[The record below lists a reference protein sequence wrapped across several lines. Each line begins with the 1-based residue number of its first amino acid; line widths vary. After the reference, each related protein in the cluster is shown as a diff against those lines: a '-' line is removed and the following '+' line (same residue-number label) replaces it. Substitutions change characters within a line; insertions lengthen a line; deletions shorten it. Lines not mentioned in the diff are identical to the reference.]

1 MYGLVQ
7 IMNNMAFLDKLN
19 LQQKQVCVD
28 EGNILLK
35 ACPGSGKTRTLT
47 YKLAYLVQKYISS
60 KKLNIAITYTHRA
73 ADEIRDRLE
82 KLETPEDKVWVGTI
96 HQFCLEF
103 VIRPYTMYHERLRKG
118 YHIIDEYVTKQYIK
132 EIAEELGI
140 DIGYNK
146 PFDYPEILEKYQKKL
161 LVKKEIDFNDILSI
175 SFDLVNNKKFIV
187 ENISGIIR
195 TILVDEYQDTN
206 ELQYKILSSI
216 VMADKKI
223 QVTLVGDTDQAIYGG
238 LGGVAKSCDELQREF
253 GIKFQEGKL
262 DGCYRTTQ
270 RIVDYYSNFQLKSM
284 KIQAVSD
291 IKDKMGC
298 LVYDNTISKSK
309 LFEKIAYIVKNEL
322 SKGIP
327 DNEICIIAPQWWL
340 LFPLSKKIKELL
352 PDVKFDAP
360 DITPIKYD
368 PMNVFYLISKLLFTE
383 SGKSI
388 KLRKRVA
395 NEIIEI
401 LTEEYKICLSEKIDP
416 YKVLKVINSISPTN
430 ENGIVYLQ
438 EAITKFLTGL
448 GINLTVEAYLNKAY
462 EDFMERV
469 KDRVKKNYLSTDIDV
484 FKQCFKEKRGVVI
497 NTFHGVKGEEYTT
510 VIAFGILNGYI
521 PHWDIIINK
530 PLDYRK
536 DETKKL
542 LYVVCSRAKENL
554 YLFSEQGRTT
564 QRGKTLLPTD
574 EIVELK
580 YEYDSIKE
588 IRESGSDFNNYKIVD
603 EYEGMGKDLRNM
615 K

>member
-1 MYGLVQ
+1 MD
-7 IMNNMAFLDKLN
+7 NMSFLDKLN
-19 LQQKQVCVD
+19 PQQKQVCID
-28 EGNILLK
+28 ERNILLK

-60 KKLNIAITYTHRA
+60 KKLNIAITYTNRA
-73 ADEIRDRLE
+73 ADEIRERLE

-118 YHIIDEYVTKQYIK
+118 YHIIDEYVTKQYIE
-132 EIAEELGI
+132 EIIEELGI

-146 PFDYPEILEKYQKKL
+146 PFEYPEILEKYQKKL
-161 LVKKEIDFNDILSI
+161 LDEKEIDFNDILSI
-175 SFDLVNNKKFIV
+175 SFDLVSDKKFIA

-223 QVTLVGDTDQAIYGG
+223 QVTFVGDTDQAIYGG
-238 LGGVAKSCDELQREF
+238 LGGVAKSCDELQKEF
-253 GIKFQEGKL
+253 GIKFQEREL

-291 IKDKMGC
+291 IRDEMGC
-298 LVYDNTISKSK
+298 LVYDNTISKSE
-309 LFEKIAYIVKNEL
+309 LFEKIVYIVKDEL

-340 LFPLSKKIKELL
+340 LFPLSKKMKELL

-383 SGKSI
+383 SGQRI

-401 LTEEYKICLSEKIDP
+401 LTEEYKIRLSEKIDP
-416 YKVLKVINSISPTN
+416 YKVLKVINSISPTD

-438 EAITKFLTGL
+438 EAITKFLI
-448 GINLTVEAYLNKAY
+448 GIGIDLTIEAYLNKAY
-462 EDFMERV
+462 EDFMARI
-469 KDRVKKNYLSTDIDV
+469 KDRVKNNHLSTDVDV
-484 FKQCFKEKRGVVI
+484 FKQCFKEKEGVVI

-530 PLDYRK
+530 PLDYRE

-564 QRGKTLLPTD
+564 QRGAPLLSTD
-574 EIVELK
+574 EIVAID
-580 YEYDSIKE
+580 YEYDDLEE
-588 IRESGSDFNNYKIVD
+588 ISK
-603 EYEGMGKDLRNM
+603 
-615 K
+615 

>member
-1 MYGLVQ
+1 MDD
-7 IMNNMAFLDKLN
+7 MPFLNELN
-19 LQQKQVCVD
+19 TQQRQVCID
-28 EGNILLK
+28 ENNILLK

-47 YKLAYLVQKYISS
+47 YKLAYLVEKYIDS
-60 KKLNIAITYTHRA
+60 KKLNIAITYTNRA
-73 ADEIRDRLE
+73 ADEIKERLE
-82 KLETPEDKVWVGTI
+82 KIEIPEDKVWVGTI

-118 YHIIDEYVTKQYIK
+118 YHIIDEYVTKQYIE
-132 EIAEELGI
+132 EIIEELGI

-146 PFDYPEILEKYQKKL
+146 PFEYPEILEKYQKKL
-161 LVKKEIDFNDILSI
+161 LDEKEIDFDDILSI
-175 SFDLVNNKKFIV
+175 SFDLVSDKKFIA

-223 QVTLVGDTDQAIYGG
+223 QVTFVGDTDQAIYGG
-238 LGGVAKSCDELQREF
+238 LGGVAKSCNELQKEF
-253 GIKFQEGKL
+253 GIKFQEREL

-291 IKDKMGC
+291 IRDKMGC
-298 LVYDNTISKSK
+298 LVYDNTISKSE
-309 LFEKIAYIVKNEL
+309 LFEKIAYIVKDEL
-322 SKGIP
+322 LKGVP

-340 LFPLSKKIKELL
+340 LFPLSKRMKELL

-383 SGKSI
+383 SGQRI

-401 LTEEYKICLSEKIDP
+401 LTEEYKIGLSEKIDS
-416 YKVLKVINSISPTN
+416 YKVLKVINSISPTD

-438 EAITKFLTGL
+438 EAITKFLIRI
-448 GINLTVEAYLNKAY
+448 GIDLSIEAYLNKAY
-462 EDFMERV
+462 EDFIARV
-469 KDRVKKNYLSTDIDV
+469 KDRVKNNHLSTDVDV
-484 FKQCFKEKRGVVI
+484 FKQCFKEKEGVVI

-510 VIAFGILNGYI
+510 VIAFGILEGYI

-530 PLDYRK
+530 PFYREV
-536 DETKKL
+536 ETKKL

-564 QRGKTLLPTD
+564 QRGAPLISTA
-574 EIVELK
+574 EIVAID
-580 YEYDSIKE
+580 YEYDDLEE
-588 IRESGSDFNNYKIVD
+588 ISK
-603 EYEGMGKDLRNM
+603 
-615 K
+615 

>member
-1 MYGLVQ
+1 MD
-7 IMNNMAFLDKLN
+7 NMSFLNKLN
-19 LQQKQVCVD
+19 PQQKQVCID
-28 EGNILLK
+28 ERNILLK

-47 YKLAYLVQKYISS
+47 YKLAYLAQKYISS
-60 KKLNIAITYTHRA
+60 KKLNIAITYTNRA
-73 ADEIRDRLE
+73 ADEIRERLE
-82 KLETPEDKVWVGTI
+82 KLEIPEDKVWVGTI

-118 YHIIDEYVTKQYIK
+118 YHIIDEYVTKQYIE
-132 EIAEELGI
+132 EIIEELGI

-161 LVKKEIDFNDILSI
+161 LDEKEIDFNDILSI
-175 SFDLVNNKKFIV
+175 SFDLVNNKKFIA
-187 ENISGIIR
+187 ENLSGIIR

-206 ELQYKILSSI
+206 ELQYKILSSV

-223 QVTLVGDTDQAIYGG
+223 QVTFVGDTDQAIYGG
-238 LGGVAKSCDELQREF
+238 LGGVAKTCDELQKEF
-253 GIKFQEGKL
+253 GIKFQEREL
-262 DGCYRTTQ
+262 DGCYRSTQ

-284 KIQAVSD
+284 MIQAVSD
-291 IKDKMGC
+291 IKDEKGH
-298 LVYDNTISKSK
+298 LVYDNTINKSE
-309 LFEKIAYIVKNEL
+309 LFEKIAYIVKDEL

-340 LFPLSKKIKELL
+340 LFPLSKKMKELL

-383 SGKSI
+383 SGRRI

-401 LTEEYKICLSEKIDP
+401 LTEEYKICLSEKIDS
-416 YKVLKVINSISPTN
+416 YRVLKIINSISKIN
-430 ENGIVYLQ
+430 KNAIVYL
-438 EAITKFLTGL
+438 EEVITRFLMEL
-448 GINLTVEAYLNKAY
+448 GIDLSIEVSLYKAY
-462 EDFMERV
+462 EDFMARV
-469 KDRVKKNYLSTDIDV
+469 KDRVKSNHLYTDIDV
-484 FKQCFKEKRGVVI
+484 IEQCFKEKEGVVI

-530 PLDYRK
+530 SLDYREA
-536 DETKKL
+536 ETKKL
-542 LYVVCSRAKENL
+542 LYVVCSRAKNNL

-564 QRGKTLLPTD
+564 QRGVPLLSTD
-574 EIVELK
+574 EILAID
-580 YEYDSIKE
+580 YEYDSLI
-588 IRESGSDFNNYKIVD
+588 
-603 EYEGMGKDLRNM
+603 
-615 K
+615 